1 MNNQITISKNLSP
14 LKSILSLYFF
24 TLGTCLLGF
33 STYLFLESLNITSE
47 PITSWSGQ
55 SWFWSFI
62 LFFVALLVIFLPVEF
77 TGSYNLVNSSF
88 RDLIVNVTI
97 TILVSLFFLIF
108 FQIVL
113 PNQNAVFLEMISLTR
128 AISFSGFVVLPVVI
142 FILNNLEQKYSKL
155 NRFTFSISLLFW
167 ILASQFFL

>member
-55 SWFWSFI
+55 SLFWSFI
-62 LFFVALLVIFLPVEF
+62 LFFVSLFVIFLPVEF

-88 RDLIVNVTI
+88 RDLIVNVN
-97 TILVSLFFLIF
+97 LF
-108 FQIVL
+108 
-113 PNQNAVFLEMISLTR
+113 
-128 AISFSGFVVLPVVI
+128 
-142 FILNNLEQKYSKL
+142 NLEYFCSKL
-155 NRFTFSISLLFW
+155 FNIKITTGSTTKPEKDIALVNEIISKKTAF
-167 ILASQFFL
+167 